1 MSCVRCE
8 VIRAKA
14 IAMGMAG
21 LRRTGEQIV
30 AELRGR
36 YGDVYYLQG
45 INGHRVMRK
54 SPTEDIFIIEVRR

>member
-1 MSCVRCE
+1 MTCVRCE

-36 YGDVYYLQG
+36 YGDVYFLS
-45 INGHRVMRK
+45 HRRRWVMRK
-54 SPTEDIFIIEVRR
+54 SQPEDLFIIEVRR

>member
-1 MSCVRCE
+1 MTCVRCE

-21 LRRTGEQIV
+21 LRKTGEQIV

-45 INGHRVMRK
+45 IAGHRIMRK
-54 SPTEDIFIIEVRR
+54 SQPEDVFIIEVRR

>member
-21 LRRTGEQIV
+21 LRRNGEQIV
-30 AELRGR
+30 AELIGR
-36 YGDVYYLQG
+36 YGDVYQLDG
-45 INGHRVMRK
+45 RRVIRK
-54 SPTEDIFIIEVRR
+54 TPAEDIFIIEVRR